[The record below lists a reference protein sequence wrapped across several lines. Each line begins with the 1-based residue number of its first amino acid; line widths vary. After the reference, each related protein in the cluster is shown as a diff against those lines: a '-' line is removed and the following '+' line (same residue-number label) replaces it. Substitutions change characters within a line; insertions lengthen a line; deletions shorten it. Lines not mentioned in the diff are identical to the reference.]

1 MKKTNLTIRGI
12 STVSKKSC
20 LHKEL
25 CDLLNKTYSKKNA
38 DYGDSFSMTRAEFGN
53 QAILIRLSDKFFRL
67 KTLLQSG
74 SAAQVPDESIE
85 DTLLDLANYCL
96 MEVVERKNDRAVVK
110 TFSNEAINEENNN

>member
-1 MKKTNLTIRGI
+1 M
-12 STVSKKSC
+12 SKKSC

-25 CDLLNKTYSKKNA
+25 CDQLNKTYSKKNA
-38 DYGDSFSMTRAEFGN
+38 DYGDSFAMTRAEFGN

-74 SAAQVPDESIE
+74 SAAQVSDESIE
-85 DTLLDLANYCL
+85 DTLLYLANYCL

>member
-1 MKKTNLTIRGI
+1 
-12 STVSKKSC
+12 
-20 LHKEL
+20 
-25 CDLLNKTYSKKNA
+25 
-38 DYGDSFSMTRAEFGN
+38 MTRAEFGN

-74 SAAQVPDESIE
+74 SAAQVSDESIE

>member
-1 MKKTNLTIRGI
+1 M
-12 STVSKKSC
+12 SKKSC

-25 CDLLNKTYSKKNA
+25 CDQLNKTYSKKNA
-38 DYGDSFSMTRAEFGN
+38 DYGDSFAMTRAEFGN

-96 MEVVERKNDRAVVK
+96 MEVVERKSDRATVVK